1 MRLGGLRAILKRGPQ
16 VEDVP
21 RGITRMASAGFDR
34 ASIIKSRMR
43 KNKRNRF
50 HLLGLSLLLAFKVD
64 SGPDGARSLC

>member
-1 MRLGGLRAILKRGPQ
+1 MRVGGLRAILKRGPQ

-21 RGITRMASAGFDR
+21 RCVTRMLGRDLDR
-34 ASIIKSRMR
+34 GRIIKSRLG
-43 KNKRNRF
+43 KNKRTGF